1 MCLCRIMLVRK
12 KISID
17 DLLHSR
23 FNCIV
28 TSIRRYLLTS
38 GLLLNV
44 MFRIAQT
51 VILLS
56 GEFKKICKK
65 KEKKTRTNLTDE
77 KHIINYV
84 AVNRQK
90 K

>member
-1 MCLCRIMLVRK
+1 
-12 KISID
+12 
-17 DLLHSR
+17 
-23 FNCIV
+23 
-28 TSIRRYLLTS
+28 
-38 GLLLNV
+38 